1 MTRRRRAFHGL
12 HLQPT
17 GAPSFF
23 SFVTYTPQSKEQLVA
38 CGDLAEGEEYI
49 NPVVCDF
56 LLFAAE
62 WILKVPLNN
71 EFPIGYDDVRVV
83 CSRQRGNGIQ
93 HEYLLQIS
101 ELAENESKRSVL
113 KRLLKILRRHSW
125 NGFKPT

>member
-1 MTRRRRAFHGL
+1 M
-12 HLQPT
+12 
-17 GAPSFF
+17 
-23 SFVTYTPQSKEQLVA
+23 VA